1 VASILVLTCYVFS
14 VILNLANISTIAG
27 HYTLRPCGYFH
38 IVALFSAFN
47 IVYFTLETLRQA
59 CFFLKESGQLLDLL
73 PETTRDMIEV
83 HLPALK
89 EISVALI
96 GLQILLLCV
105 LTLEHRLDMSRH
117 FYFKPKG
124 QTCMRVFLTVSALG
138 LVILSLTMSFLI
150 QRTDLFWSDEDK
162 DKIMPTIVIFVMYL
176 MVFTV
181 LPVFII
187 VIVGVVNCVSSWH
200 STRINR
206 VEFYLAQS
214 LDRKFCLW
222 TLCLILAT
230 ATNLILDMSLKI
242 NAMKDQTQLLK
253 LIEYCLTLFQYVLL
267 ILIPFITTCVLG
279 KRCCCW
285 CCCKACQ
292 PPLDD

>member
-1 VASILVLTCYVFS
+1 MASILVLTCYVFS

-59 CFFLKESGQLLDLL
+59 CFFLKESGQLLGKRSKFQSNFFFILDKNAFKNDCISTSQECNWIELFLSKNLIKCCRFGIWTFSVDLL

-124 QTCMRVFLTVSALG
+124 TNSFSWKV
-138 LVILSLTMSFLI
+138 LSHWNFPSNQHCF
-150 QRTDLFWSDEDK
+150 
-162 DKIMPTIVIFVMYL
+162 PIF
-176 MVFTV
+176 
-181 LPVFII
+181 
-187 VIVGVVNCVSSWH
+187 
-200 STRINR
+200 
-206 VEFYLAQS
+206 
-214 LDRKFCLW
+214 
-222 TLCLILAT
+222 
-230 ATNLILDMSLKI
+230 
-242 NAMKDQTQLLK
+242 
-253 LIEYCLTLFQYVLL
+253 
-267 ILIPFITTCVLG
+267 
-279 KRCCCW
+279 
-285 CCCKACQ
+285 
-292 PPLDD
+292 